1 MREEQEMAVNFRGYI
16 ETLQENNELTTIS
29 RSTDLRDI
37 AALVPQSDKAL
48 LFTNVRGYSIPVAS
62 GLLQSRNRLALGMGA
77 TYEKIETKLRVAIDH
92 PIKPKRVNKAPVKDV
107 ILTKNKVDLYELPVP
122 IFSVMDG
129 GPMITAGVVIAEDPE
144 FGINAGMYRM
154 MLKERNITGIDIVT
168 PNNLR
173 KFAERALQRKKPLP
187 ISISIGTHPYELVA
201 STFKANLGVNELTF
215 AGGLRGQP
223 LALADGETIP
233 VPCIADAE
241 IVLEGEIL
249 PEGWV
254 HPEGPFCEFN
264 RLMGGI
270 HMNPRVRIKA
280 ILHRKNPIYYALHMP
295 WENIWMSAPIYEA
308 AAWRVLHEAGVQATA
323 VNVTPGGCCHWHIVA
338 AVKKQPGDGKNA
350 IMALLSIADIKHVT
364 IVDDDIDVFDPTD
377 VEWAVATRVQAD
389 RDVLIVSNARAKPL
403 DPSLPPPTSGNIP
416 TTAKMGIDA
425 TIPENVARN
434 RYNRIVYFNQ
444 GKVDLKTY
452 LDIAGE
458 PVRLSNNGTPTEAVE
473 AMAEKILTALGKSHY
488 FFADLLAL
496 FPKGE
501 YRTIAT
507 AVGQLHHQGKIAQDA
522 EGKYQVKLPIIED
535 ERKALRSAIA
545 GSREPSV

>member
-1 MREEQEMAVNFRGYI
+1 MAANFRGYLD
-16 ETLQENNELTTIS
+16 TLKKNDELTVIS
-29 RSTDLRDI
+29 KATDLRDI

-48 LFTNVRGYSIPVAS
+48 LFNNVRGYSMPVAS
-62 GLLQSRNRLALGMGA
+62 GLLQSRNRLALGMGVA
-77 TYEKIETKLRVAIDH
+77 YEKIEAKLRAAMDH
-92 PIKPKRVNKAPVKDV
+92 PKKPKDVTKAPVKEV
-107 ILTKNKVDLYELPVP
+107 ILTKNKVDLYQLPVP

-144 FGINAGMYRM
+144 FGMNAGMYRL

-173 KFAERALQRKKPLP
+173 KFAERALQQKKPLP
-187 ISISIGTHPYELVA
+187 ISVSIGTHPYELVA

-215 AGGLRGQP
+215 AGGLRSRP
-223 LALADGETIP
+223 LALAEGETVP
-233 VPCIADAE
+233 VPCVADAE

-280 ILHRKNPIYYALHMP
+280 MMHRRDAIYYALHMP

-308 AAWRVLHEAGVQATA
+308 AAWRVLHEAGVLATA

-338 AVKKQPGDGKNA
+338 AIKKQPGDGKNA
-350 IMALLSIADIKHVT
+350 IMALLSIADIKHVI

-389 RDVLIVSNARAKPL
+389 RDVVIVPNARSKPL
-403 DPSLPPPTSGNIP
+403 DPSLPPTTEKIP

-425 TIPENVARN
+425 TIPENVPRN

-444 GKVDLKTY
+444 GKVNLKDY
-452 LDIAGE
+452 LGGPAE
-458 PVRLSNNGTPTEAVE
+458 SEKARRNGKPAETLD
-473 AMAEKILTALGKSHY
+473 AMGEKILAALGKSHY
-488 FFADLLAL
+488 FFPDLLGL
-496 FPKGE
+496 FPKAD
-501 YRTIAT
+501 YRTIAS
-507 AVGQLHHQGKIAQDA
+507 AVGQLHQQGKIIQDG
-522 EGKYQVKLPIIED
+522 EGKYKVKE
-535 ERKALRSAIA
+535 
-545 GSREPSV
+545 